1 MQDGKILVDILALSM
16 GTEPPSSD
24 TTLPFLRFLDK
35 YVSCV
40 PGLREISKF
49 YKENPRMTLLDKL
62 TASDIAYT
70 VLVYE
75 NTFAVWDENRAW
87 KGMTRADRD
96 ANPKVA
102 VQKYFKKSGSKN
114 KKYQNGWT
122 KAGIDYYDSLVVEFK
137 ALAANGAIWDV
148 LKDHWRQYSKEH
160 SKYYYDDDDDLED
173 MEGEAADDDDEDDDG
188 YVLDLPNLA
197 AVGDTISASGTNE
210 VDAAMIIQGM
220 GRDSF

>member
-1 MQDGKILVDILALSM
+1 
-16 GTEPPSSD
+16 
-24 TTLPFLRFLDK
+24 
-35 YVSCV
+35 
-40 PGLREISKF
+40 
-49 YKENPRMTLLDKL
+49 MTLLDKL

-87 KGMTRADRD
+87 KEMAQADRD

-122 KAGIDYYDSLVVEFK
+122 KEGTDYYDSLVVEFR
-137 ALAANGAIWDV
+137 ALAANGVIWDV

-160 SKYYYDDDDDLED
+160 SKYYDDDDDDLEN
-173 MEGEAADDDDEDDDG
+173 MEGEADDDDNDEDDG
-188 YVLDLPNLA
+188 YVLDLPDLA
-197 AVGDTISASGTNE
+197 AVGKTISASAND

-220 GRDSF
+220 GGESL